1 MDKGPLLPK
10 CSWEARRSLPWAHW
24 KYLAED
30 ASCLLENSTRV
41 VGLDID
47 RHSWGPSN
55 QSISLR
61 SRTTSLLIE
70 RERENSGAPL
80 IACSLPDKLSTSLE
94 YDGSAVREILGSTY
108 RPETS
113 TTTCLINLP
122 RTGIT

>member
-1 MDKGPLLPK
+1 MNKSISQLAVGFLPCLIRFLMDKGPLLPK

-61 SRTTSLLIE
+61 SRTTGLLIE
-70 RERENSGAPL
+70 RERTPVL
-80 IACSLPDKLSTSLE
+80 CSS
-94 YDGSAVREILGSTY
+94 
-108 RPETS
+108 
-113 TTTCLINLP
+113 
-122 RTGIT
+122 